1 MIFQWM
7 CPIITIH
14 NDCLQV
20 IKEDDDRYDD
30 IVSTRR
36 YYGKFRDNHLA
47 FSHRVSDPHQLR
59 LLPIRWNAIN
69 KVTISSLSHPSTP
82 IRTQPRNVTNC
93 N

>member
-30 IVSTRR
+30 IVSTRC

-47 FSHRVSDPHQLR
+47 FSHRVCRIPTNFGFCQLGGMQ
-59 LLPIRWNAIN
+59 LTKLP
-69 KVTISSLSHPSTP
+69 SHPSFILPLQYELNHAT
-82 IRTQPRNVTNC
+82 
-93 N
+93 